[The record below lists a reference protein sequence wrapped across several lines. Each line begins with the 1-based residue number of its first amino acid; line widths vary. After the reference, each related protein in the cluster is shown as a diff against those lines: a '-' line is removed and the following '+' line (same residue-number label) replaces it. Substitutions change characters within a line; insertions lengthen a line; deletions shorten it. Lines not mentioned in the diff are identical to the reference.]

1 MLNLPLVQVSDAK
14 EVTSSGKFAENTKSA
29 NVENVL
35 AEIQAAFEQE
45 QDRLAYLKEAAEQD

>member
-1 MLNLPLVQVSDAK
+1 
-14 EVTSSGKFAENTKSA
+14 
-29 NVENVL
+29 